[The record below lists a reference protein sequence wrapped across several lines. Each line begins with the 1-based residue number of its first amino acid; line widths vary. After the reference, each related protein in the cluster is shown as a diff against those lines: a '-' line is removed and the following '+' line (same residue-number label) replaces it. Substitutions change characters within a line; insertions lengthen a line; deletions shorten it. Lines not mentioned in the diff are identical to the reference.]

1 MRGRWDSAMGW
12 PAEHWDPFPWLQRL
26 LPTSLRTEE
35 RAWLMPPQQEPWRLA
50 GTRKCI
56 NTGGRGRNRLFPL
69 SETLAIDLTETRW
82 LRDPPYKDHLSLIFH
97 KPWDIRQIK
106 TLEISQHP
114 LGRLPRPGSPVL
126 ARERERETEEGP
138 DQGFSHLHPT
148 NLIPLTWRREMK
160 RHVEGNKSAKGKA
173 LFT

>member
-1 MRGRWDSAMGW
+1 MRQCHGVTCRTLRPIPLASAAA
-12 PAEHWDPFPWLQRL
+12 PH
-26 LPTSLRTEE
+26 LPKNRGEGLAYPTT
-35 RAWLMPPQQEPWRLA
+35 AGAMRLA

-56 NTGGRGRNRLFPL
+56 NTGGGGVGWGGGRGRLFPV

-126 ARERERETEEGP
+126 ARERERGKQKRALTRV
-138 DQGFSHLHPT
+138 F
-148 NLIPLTWRREMK
+148 LIFIQPI
-160 RHVEGNKSAKGKA
+160 
-173 LFT
+173 

>member
-1 MRGRWDSAMGW
+1 
-12 PAEHWDPFPWLQRL
+12 
-26 LPTSLRTEE
+26 
-35 RAWLMPPQQEPWRLA
+35 MPPQQEPWRLA

-114 LGRLPRPGSPVL
+114 LGRHLSCNTHKIVRSRSTSHECLDRILSPCSGWCILDLPFHRIYTPAVYP
-126 ARERERETEEGP
+126 
-138 DQGFSHLHPT
+138 
-148 NLIPLTWRREMK
+148 
-160 RHVEGNKSAKGKA
+160 
-173 LFT
+173 FTYNAYAQVY